1 MKLRYLGMSV
11 LLAGLSVST
20 VVALRAAD
28 DKPKA
33 KSKETKQALPAD
45 EKLDPGIIKFTSAP
59 AAVQKT
65 FKEEVKGGKIELL
78 GKGESDRGVF
88 YKALIGNAA
97 GHNYEV
103 AVGENGLLLEKILQ
117 MVTTEVTVEDCPPA
131 VMKTLGEEAQGAKI
145 ESVEKVVEG
154 KRAHYVLD
162 VVHQKSKYQIIVIE
176 DGTLISKVVDYEKD
190 ADPVPAPVEAKATGK
205 ESGTRKK

>member
-1 MKLRYLGMSV
+1 MKLRFLGMSV

-33 KSKETKQALPAD
+33 KAKETKQAQPAE
-45 EKLDPGIIKFTSAP
+45 EKLDPGIVKFTSAP

-65 FKEEVKGGKIELL
+65 FKEEVKGKIELL
-78 GKGESDRGVF
+78 GKGESDKGVF
-88 YKALIGNAA
+88 YKALIGSG

-103 AVGENGLLLEKILQ
+103 AVAENGLLLEKILQ
-117 MVTTEVTVEDCPPA
+117 MVTTEVAIEDCPAP
-131 VMKTLGEEAQGAKI
+131 VMKTLGEEAKGAKT
-145 ESVEKVVEG
+145 ESVEKVIEG
-154 KRAHYVLD
+154 KRAHFVFD
-162 VVHQKSKYQIIVIE
+162 VVLQKSKYQIIIME

-190 ADPVPAPVEAKATGK
+190 GDVVPAPVEAKATGK
-205 ESGTRKK
+205 ETGTRKK